1 MSFTDAELYAHC
13 DEIITDPAIRNRIIV
28 LCEGDT
34 KPFKPTPKALSIG
47 QFSQRTQDSAF
58 YYRAI
63 PEWWK
68 TTRKLEPSFY
78 VCGTQG
84 NVIKAY
90 CYLKQKHQQ
99 QPKESYL
106 NFNKLFALLDIDVQK
121 TRLPC
126 DYHSFKNL
134 EDIYHDLYLNGKVNP
149 NTATN
154 HKLWVTGL
162 LHKEAYFLIPETKE
176 LFNSHQPEPFFN
188 TQSLKLEDIYQ
199 AILNTM
205 PNHTDIEKNFNKAMN
220 RIAYCGLFNQYKTID
235 EFQKA
240 WQNYFDNSK
249 TEEEKVN
256 LIYML
261 LTVAKSKS
269 VWEEIKP
276 NADNID
282 IKNYRDEL
290 CFKIAR
296 EFYAKQSS
304 ESLHHLPSFFNA
316 LSAIA

>member
-1 MSFTDAELYAHC
+1 MSFTDVELYAHC
-13 DEIITDPAIRNRIIV
+13 DEIITDPAIRNRIII

-34 KPFKPTPKALSIG
+34 KPFKPTPKALTIG

-58 YYRAI
+58 YYRAV

-90 CYLKQKHQQ
+90 FYLKQKHQQ
-99 QPKESYL
+99 QPQNSYL
-106 NFNKLFALLDIDVQK
+106 NFNKLFALLDIDLQK
-121 TRLPC
+121 TKLPN
-126 DYHSFKNL
+126 DYSFKNL
-134 EDIYHDLYLNGKVNP
+134 EDVYHDLYLNGNVNSD
-149 NTATN
+149 AESN

-162 LHKEAYFLIPETKE
+162 LHKEAYFLIPEIKE
-176 LFNSHQPEPFFN
+176 LFHKYQPEPFFYN
-188 TQSLKLEDIYQ
+188 QPFKLEDIYL

-205 PNHTDIEKNFNKAMN
+205 SNHTDIKNNFNKAMK
-220 RIAYCGLFNQYKTID
+220 RIAYCELFKQYKTVE
-235 EFQKA
+235 EFQRA
-240 WQNYFDNSK
+240 WQNSFDNSK
-249 TEEEKVN
+249 TEERIN
-256 LIYML
+256 LIYIL

-276 NADNID
+276 NADDTD

-290 CFKIAR
+290 CFKIAH
-296 EFYAKQSS
+296 EFYAKQPR
-304 ESLHHLPSFFNA
+304 ESPHHIPSFFNA
-316 LSAIA
+316 LSTTA